1 MKLRTDKARF
11 LAGDEITS
19 ALANSATGLT
29 LWWLTEPKS
38 RAYPAIACVQ
48 KKAVPG
54 RGFVLQLAECRGAG
68 PLECHRLRSEIHHAK
83 F

>member
-1 MKLRTDKARF
+1 MA
-11 LAGDEITS
+11 I
-19 ALANSATGLT
+19 SATALT

-38 RAYPAIACVQ
+38 GAYPAIACVQ

-54 RGFVLQLAECRGAG
+54 RGFVLQPAEVVCGSAGLA
-68 PLECHRLRSEIHHAK
+68 ECHRLRGEIHRAK